1 VGRTVVVVDDDASFR
16 ALAARLLQ
24 SWGYGVIGEASSVAE
39 AATLVARVRPDV
51 ALVDVTLPDGS
62 GFDLAAAL
70 VVGRTPVVLISAD
83 SDPSFTRAAERAGAR
98 GFVPKDE
105 LSSDTL
111 DQLLI
116 AS

>member
-1 VGRTVVVVDDDASFR
+1 VGRTVLVVDDDTSFR

-24 SWGYGVIGEASSVAE
+24 GWGYDVIGEAGSAAE
-39 AATLVARVRPDV
+39 ASVLVSQLRPDV
-51 ALVDVTLPDGS
+51 ALVDVALPDGS
-62 GFDLAAAL
+62 GFDLAVALAAR
-70 VVGRTPVVLISAD
+70 RTPVVLISAD
-83 SDPSFTRAAERAGAR
+83 SDPSFSRAAERAGAR

-116 AS
+116 AG

>member
-1 VGRTVVVVDDDASFR
+1 VGRTVLVVDDDASFR

-24 SWGYGVIGEASSVAE
+24 GWGYDVIGQASSVAE
-39 AATLVARVRPDV
+39 ASTLVSRLRPDL
-51 ALVDVTLPDGS
+51 ALVDVALPDGS
-62 GFDLAAAL
+62 GFALAAAL
-70 VVGRTPVVLISAD
+70 AAGRTPVVLISSD
-83 SDPSFTRAAERAGAR
+83 SDPSFSRAAERAGAR